1 MSPIVVR
8 SAARAVQRR
17 QFSLLTAMR
26 NAGRAMES
34 HPFERLPISQKSA
47 SPDYAKMFKRVGSQA
62 LLQVD
67 NYIHYYLS
75 TSTNYLL
82 SFFPGFAVILGWPL
96 AAQYAFDGRL

>member
-8 SAARAVQRR
+8 SAARTVQRR

-34 HPFERLPISQKSA
+34 HPFGRLPISQKSA

-62 LLQVD
+62 LF
-67 NYIHYYLS
+67 
-75 TSTNYLL
+75 
-82 SFFPGFAVILGWPL
+82 FFPGFAVILGWPL

>member
-26 NAGRAMES
+26 NAGRAMEA
-34 HPFERLPISQKSA
+34 HPFERLPISQKPA
-47 SPDYAKMFKRVGSQA
+47 KPDYAKMFKRVGSQA
-62 LLQVD
+62 VF
-67 NYIHYYLS
+67 
-75 TSTNYLL
+75 
-82 SFFPGFAVILGWPL
+82 FFPGFAVILGWPL